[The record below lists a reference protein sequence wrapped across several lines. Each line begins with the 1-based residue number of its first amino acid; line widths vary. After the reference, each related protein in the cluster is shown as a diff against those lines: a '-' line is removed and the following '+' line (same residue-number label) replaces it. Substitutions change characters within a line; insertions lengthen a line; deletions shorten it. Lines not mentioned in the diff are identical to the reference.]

1 MKGKILVMGLPGAG
15 KTWLAER
22 LAVEWQCAWF
32 NADRVRAM
40 ANDWEFSPEAR
51 IRQAERMRNI
61 ADFEKSKGRRVICD
75 FVCPTK
81 ETRETFDADYVIYLD
96 TIKEGRFEDTNK
108 MFESPIGYEG
118 NMWRVD
124 KFYSDDEIKEMA
136 KKISHII
143 DAVS

>member
-22 LAVEWQCAWF
+22 LAKEWECAWF
-32 NADRVRAM
+32 NADKVRAM

-51 IRQAERMRNI
+51 MRQANRMRNI
-61 ADFEKSKGRRVICD
+61 ADFEKGCGRRVICD
-75 FVCPTK
+75 FVCPTQ
-81 ETRETFDADYVIYLD
+81 ETRAAFDADYVIFVD
-96 TIKEGRFEDTNK
+96 TLKEGRFEDTNK
-108 MFESPIGYEG
+108 MFKTPVGYES

-124 KFYSDDEIKEMA
+124 KYYSDDEIKEMA
-136 KKISHII
+136 KKISPIV